1 MSTFYKPD
9 LQVVFCPHLVFSQQQ
24 FRGTALFRH
33 KHAVCSEE
41 EFTSGKSLS
50 NFTIVEESTDQW
62 IHSFHLLPVTSVNAV
77 NTHILLS
84 LPPSKILS
92 FDCTKWTSGT
102 NSWDKGSPILLLLLV
117 HWLLYELILLLTW
130 DISAVKKKKRF
141 LFIPLCATFVY
152 HMR

>member
-1 MSTFYKPD
+1 MNTFYEPV
-9 LQVVFCPHLVFSQQQ
+9 LQVVFCPHLVFSRQQ
-24 FRGTALFRH
+24 FRGAALFRH
-33 KHAVCSEE
+33 KHAVCLEE

-50 NFTIVEESTDQW
+50 NFTIVEESTDKW

-102 NSWDKGSPILLLLLV
+102 NSWDKLV
-117 HWLLYELILLLTW
+117 TLVVVWTNLT
-130 DISAVKKKKRF
+130 VNMRHFRCKGKKMF
-141 LFIPLCATFVY
+141 LFIPLRAAFVY

>member
-1 MSTFYKPD
+1 MNTFYELD
-9 LQVVFCPHLVFSQQQ
+9 LQVVFCPHLVFPRQQ
-24 FRGTALFRH
+24 FRGAALFRH

-50 NFTIVEESTDQW
+50 NVTIVEESPHKW
-62 IHSFHLLPVTSVNAV
+62 IHSFPLLPVTSSNAV
-77 NTHILLS
+77 NTHMLLG

-102 NSWDKGSPILLLLLV
+102 NSWDKPFTLV
-117 HWLLYELILLLTW
+117 VVWANLT
-130 DISAVKKKKRF
+130 VNMRHFCCKEKKLF
-141 LFIPLCATFVY
+141 LFNPLCAAFVY